1 MALERLLE
9 IDLMD
14 NFDSTTRL
22 STELNHA
29 AYLSEI
35 SAVWP
40 NSRTEEE
47 PGRVVNS
54 ALKLMRRSRSRL
66 SARAC
71 CMRPGGTTSKLAVS
85 RPQASAVA
93 WRSARS
99 DC

>member
-1 MALERLLE
+1 
-9 IDLMD
+9 MD

-47 PGRVVNS
+47 AG
-54 ALKLMRRSRSRL
+54 
-66 SARAC
+66 
-71 CMRPGGTTSKLAVS
+71 
-85 RPQASAVA
+85 Q
-93 WRSARS
+93 
-99 DC
+99 